1 MTRLI
6 PAVGSKKLF
15 TITYATPRESLESTP
30 ITLPTT
36 EPTDPQITWTVQ
48 NSDLPVFSIKPF
60 SVKYVACVYG
70 AGKFVTAG
78 TLSWRM
84 VKNGASVA
92 TGTASVAANT
102 FYTVNAWFLDVLPG
116 DVLGLKLWS
125 SVSDSNWDYKALF
138 CYPTRLFPLPLFN
151 YKQILK
157 DVTWSFS
164 SSLYPTLTLGNPSRA
179 IASLSYCTFVQ
190 GENVNNYVFH
200 YSGDYVKTMKFCSPH
215 QDFGIL
221 RVFYYGDFN
230 NPNTAGVNTSAT
242 YRPYYYCSYLDW
254 TVRFRPL
261 RIE

>member
-1 MTRLI
+1 MARLI
-6 PAVGSKKLF
+6 PSIGSKRLF

-48 NSDLPVFSIKPF
+48 DSDLPVFSVKPF
-60 SVKYVACVYG
+60 SVKYIACVYG

-102 FYTVNAWFLDVLPG
+102 FYTVNAFFLDVVAG

-125 SVSDSNWDYKALF
+125 SVTNSNWDYKALF
-138 CYPTRLFPLPLFN
+138 CYPTRLIPFPTFN

-157 DVTWSFS
+157 DVKIWNTDSPTLF
-164 SSLYPTLTLGNPSRA
+164 PTLTQGNPSPSISSYPWVGYVEGGNSSA
-179 IASLSYCTFVQ
+179 WQIGTVISLSFKY
-190 GENVNNYVFH
+190 Y
-200 YSGDYVKTMKFCSPH
+200 SPH
-215 QDFGIL
+215 STYG
-221 RVFYYGDFN
+221 VYMVWYYGDVSYAD
-230 NPNTAGVNTSAT
+230 TARVYTDAT
-242 YRPYYYCSYLDW
+242 YRPKYYQNYLNIK
-254 TVRFRPL
+254 VECRSL